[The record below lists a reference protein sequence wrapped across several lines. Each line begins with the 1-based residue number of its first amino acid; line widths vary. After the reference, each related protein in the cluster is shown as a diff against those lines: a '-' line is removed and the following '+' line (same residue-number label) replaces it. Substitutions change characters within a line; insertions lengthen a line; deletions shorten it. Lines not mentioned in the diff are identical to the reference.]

1 VTVARALVPMLLLAL
16 ARAAAAQ
23 TASPASELPIE
34 WQAPESCPDRQALIR
49 RLGALLGEAPRDLGT
64 LSGVRA
70 VVQETRTG
78 KQLTLEVEESGQHS
92 TREFQARDCVDL
104 VDAAALAI
112 GLALHDGP
120 GRQPAASPPPSSADA
135 PAIEL
140 DARPPTPEPEPRRL
154 GWSLGAEAALD
165 SGALPELAPGVG
177 AQARLLFGGW
187 SVDAH
192 GLFLPGQ
199 RVAEYLGLPPSQL
212 DDGAQELWV
221 VVHRRYAQFE
231 GRSDIRS
238 WLFAIAVNV
247 ERNFRRAERRRGP
260 LVALPSELHAR
271 HGDPALDHEARE
283 AWGLMLGFVE
293 TLDETRRT
301 VFVASLLEG
310 LSAAETAEVTG
321 LDETTVYNRVR
332 ALRRSFQLWIK
343 QHRSEP

>member
-199 RVAEYLGLPPSQL
+199 RVALGNAEAVAFTLLVGGARACRQL
-212 DDGAQELWV
+212 FEGAVLVAACGSLEAGQFRATGANLQPARTLKDLWLAAGGGIEAQARVGGDVWLQLRLEPV
-221 VVHRRYAQFE
+221 VPFARKRYAVDTTQ
-231 GRSDIRS
+231 I
-238 WLFAIAVNV
+238 V
-247 ERNFRRAERRRGP
+247 
-260 LVALPSELHAR
+260 HA
-271 HGDPALDHEARE
+271 PAALDLR
-283 AWGLMLGFVE
+283 FYV
-293 TLDETRRT
+293 
-301 VFVASLLEG
+301 G
-310 LSAAETAEVTG
+310 LSVSA
-321 LDETTVYNRVR
+321 
-332 ALRRSFQLWIK
+332 
-343 QHRSEP
+343 P

>member
-1 VTVARALVPMLLLAL
+1 MLPLRLGKIVLAKSNFAFVGHYRRLVPPPAAL
-16 ARAAAAQ
+16 STQPVLQER
-23 TASPASELPIE
+23 LPF
-34 WQAPESCPDRQALIR
+34 QALYER
-49 RLGALLGEAPRDLGT
+49 YFA
-64 LSGVRA
+64 
-70 VVQETRTG
+70 
-78 KQLTLEVEESGQHS
+78 S
-92 TREFQARDCVDL
+92 TWRML
-104 VDAAALAI
+104 K
-112 GLALHDGP
+112 
-120 GRQPAASPPPSSADA
+120 
-135 PAIEL
+135 
-140 DARPPTPEPEPRRL
+140 
-154 GWSLGAEAALD
+154 
-165 SGALPELAPGVG
+165 
-177 AQARLLFGGW
+177 
-187 SVDAH
+187 
-192 GLFLPGQ
+192 
-199 RVAEYLGLPPSQL
+199 YLGLPPSQL